1 LIIKFLRKYWWQ
13 IILLLALTPIL
24 TILFGNLWVVQR
36 SKTIV
41 YNSIE
46 ELPDKQVGLVLG
58 TSNRLVNGNT
68 NLFFKYRVEAAAEL
82 FKQQKIQHII
92 VSGDNNLHSYN
103 EPRKMYQALVKLGI
117 PDNCITLDYA
127 GFRTLDSVV
136 RCKEVF
142 QQSDFTII
150 SQEFH
155 NYRAAY
161 IARYFGVNAVAYNAK
176 EVISQ
181 TRRSYNR
188 EYLARLKALLDL
200 HILKTK
206 PKFLGEKIDIPI

>member
-1 LIIKFLRKYWWQ
+1 MLFVLSIFLM
-13 IILLLALTPIL
+13 IVL
-24 TILFGNLWVVQR
+24 GNIWVVQW
-36 SKTIV
+36 SNSSV
-41 YNSIE
+41 YNSVS
-46 ELPDKQVGLVLG
+46 ELPNKQVGLVLG

-68 NLFFKYRVEAAAEL
+68 NLFFKYRVEAAADL
-82 FKQQKIQHII
+82 FKQEKIKHII
-92 VSGDNNLHSYN
+92 VSGDNSDESYN

-117 PDNCITLDYA
+117 PDSCITLDFA

-142 QQSDFTII
+142 QQNEFTII
-150 SQEFH
+150 SQKFH

-161 IARYFGVNAVAYNAK
+161 IARYFGINAVAFNAK

-181 TRRSYNR
+181 TRRPYNR

-206 PKFLGEKIDIPI
+206 PKFLGEKINIPI

>member
-1 LIIKFLRKYWWQ
+1 LIKLFRKYWWQ
-13 IILLLALTPIL
+13 TILFLALLPFL
-24 TILFGNLWVVQR
+24 TILLGNVWIVQK
-36 SKTIV
+36 SKNIV
-41 YNSIE
+41 YNSVDK
-46 ELPDKQVGLVLG
+46 LPEKPVGLVLG

-82 FKQQKIQHII
+82 FKQNKIKHII
-92 VSGDNNLHSYN
+92 VSGDNRNHNYN

-117 PDNCITLDYA
+117 PDSCITLDYA

-142 QQSDFTII
+142 QQDDFTII

-161 IARYFGVNAVAYNAK
+161 IARYFGSNAIAFNAK
-176 EVISQ
+176 HVISQ

-188 EYLARLKALLDL
+188 EYLARVKALLDL
-200 HILKTK
+200 HFLKTK
-206 PKFLGEKIDIPI
+206 PKFLGEKINIPI

>member
-1 LIIKFLRKYWWQ
+1 MIIKLLRRYWWQ
-13 IILLLALTPIL
+13 TILIFALTPFLIILL
-24 TILFGNLWVVQR
+24 GNIWIVQQ
-36 SKTIV
+36 SKAIV
-41 YNSIE
+41 FDSIND
-46 ELPDKQVGLVLG
+46 LPNKDVGLVLG

-82 FKQQKIQHII
+82 FKQEKIKHII
-92 VSGDNNLHSYN
+92 VSGDNSQTNYN
-103 EPRKMYQALVKLGI
+103 EPRKMYQALVKLDI

-127 GFRTLDSVV
+127 GFRTFDSVV

-142 QQSDFTII
+142 QQNDFTII

-161 IARYFGVNAVAYNAK
+161 IAKYFGINAVAYNAK
-176 EVISQ
+176 TVISQ
-181 TRRSYNR
+181 TRRPYNR
-188 EYLARLKALLDL
+188 EYLARLKALLDV

-206 PKFLGEKIDIPI
+206 PKFLGEKINIPI